1 MRKMNIGLGS
11 KVCCGA
17 ALAAFAAVSAHGAVI
32 TTYSGGISPG
42 VNAPYQADYSSPTIT
57 GWLDYSNND
66 QGALPDGGPAQVF
79 LTTAPITL
87 QSVTVKGFGDAGAPL
102 TGNWTI
108 TVGSLNGNSDYY
120 GVGFTL
126 LDQETANG
134 APIGTDVGNGIT
146 TNYDMFTLAN
156 PVALAAGTEYFFA
169 ISSSTSNGGWYGFAM
184 SGAPDPLYATL
195 GISAAGYYDGP
206 PYVNLAQ
213 QNNESNAAY
222 PGGGLDFTYYINGT
236 VPEPATLGLFGV
248 GLLGLL
254 NRRRRA

>member
-1 MRKMNIGLGS
+1 
-11 KVCCGA
+11 
-17 ALAAFAAVSAHGAVI
+17 
-32 TTYSGGISPG
+32 
-42 VNAPYQADYSSPTIT
+42 
-57 GWLDYSNND
+57 
-66 QGALPDGGPAQVF
+66 
-79 LTTAPITL
+79 
-87 QSVTVKGFGDAGAPL
+87 
-102 TGNWTI
+102 
-108 TVGSLNGNSDYY
+108 
-120 GVGFTL
+120 
-126 LDQETANG
+126 
-134 APIGTDVGNGIT
+134 
-146 TNYDMFTLAN
+146 
-156 PVALAAGTEYFFA
+156 
-169 ISSSTSNGGWYGFAM
+169 M